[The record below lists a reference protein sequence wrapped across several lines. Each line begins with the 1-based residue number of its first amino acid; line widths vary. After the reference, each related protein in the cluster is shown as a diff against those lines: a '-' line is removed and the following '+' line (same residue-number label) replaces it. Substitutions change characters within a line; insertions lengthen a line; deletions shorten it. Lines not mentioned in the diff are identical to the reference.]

1 MSSNEII
8 VLLPAAAQRFA
19 ANLRGLREA
28 EYQSLKVGGV
38 SARNGPRQVQ
48 RPS

>member
-1 MSSNEII
+1 M
-8 VLLPAAAQRFA
+8 VDALLYVAQRFA
-19 ANLRGLREA
+19 ANLRGLHAA
-28 EYQSLKVGGV
+28 EYQSVKINGA